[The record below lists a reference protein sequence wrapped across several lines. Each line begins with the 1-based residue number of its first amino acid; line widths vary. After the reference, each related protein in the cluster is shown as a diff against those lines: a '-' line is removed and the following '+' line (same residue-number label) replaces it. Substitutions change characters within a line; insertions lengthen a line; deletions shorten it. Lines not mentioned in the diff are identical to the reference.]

1 MLVGVVYDSHM
12 NETPTVTTIKVSM
25 ETWRGLSALKQMPGD
40 TMDDVVR
47 RLIEERRQAQERKP

>member
-1 MLVGVVYDSHM
+1 M